1 MCLHSGR
8 ADRREVRRLPC
19 AHWSGH
25 VELDGRQADVDAGGV
40 DTSLNAERAGGY
52 VLLVAAAA
60 GAVLGAKAPR
70 RWGRAGGGLLL
81 AALSALLA
89 RDLAMISSGTLRGLR
104 PLPRVLL
111 FAETVCAGIGI
122 AVGARPWLMAD
133 PPQPV
138 ALTGLAG
145 SGLATATLTIHA
157 IRQLIYLSPGQGRSG
172 PRAAPHQ
179 LLARDP

>member
-1 MCLHSGR
+1 MCLHSGQ
-8 ADRREVRRLPC
+8 ADRREVRPLPC
-19 AHWSGH
+19 AHWSGY
-25 VELDGRQADVDAGGV
+25 VGLDGRQTDVDAGGV
-40 DTSLNAERAGGY
+40 DTSLNAERASGY
-52 VLLVAAAA
+52 VLLVAAVTGAA
-60 GAVLGAKAPR
+60 LGAKAPQ

-81 AALSALLA
+81 AGLSALLA
-89 RDLAMISSGTLRGLR
+89 RDVAMIASDTLRRLR

-111 FAETVCAGIGI
+111 FAETVSAGMGI

-172 PRAAPHQ
+172 PRAAPPQ